1 VDVLAHRE
9 RVGEGP
15 KIWED
20 YYFMNN
26 GPSAALR
33 EYRAAIRR
41 ELKTQ
46 ITELEKT
53 NQELLHLW
61 AYEKA
66 TDEDH
71 LRRAA
76 RENLAYLEGAKA
88 KYDASATLQA
98 TDEEI
103 ENYFRRKRM
112 GK

>member
-1 VDVLAHRE
+1 
-9 RVGEGP
+9 
-15 KIWED
+15 
-20 YYFMNN
+20 MNN
-26 GPSAALR
+26 GTSAALR
-33 EYRAAIRR
+33 EYRVAIRR

-53 NQELLHLW
+53 LTDLLHLW

-66 TDEDH
+66 NDEEH

-76 RENLAYLEGAKA
+76 RENLAYLEGAKKQYEA
-88 KYDASATLQA
+88 AATLQA

>member
-1 VDVLAHRE
+1 ME
-9 RVGEGP
+9 
-15 KIWED
+15 K
-20 YYFMNN
+20 

-53 NQELLHLW
+53 IQELLHLW

-66 TDEDH
+66 IDEEH

-76 RENLAYLEGAKA
+76 RENLAYLEGAK
-88 KYDASATLQA
+88 KQYEASATLQA

>member
-1 VDVLAHRE
+1 
-9 RVGEGP
+9 
-15 KIWED
+15 
-20 YYFMNN
+20 MNN
-26 GPSAALR
+26 GPSKALR

-53 NQELLHLW
+53 NQELLRLW

-66 TDEDH
+66 NDEEH

-76 RENLAYLEGAKA
+76 RENLAYLEGAKKQYEA
-88 KYDASATLQA
+88 ATTLQA